1 MIILDKI
8 SKSFGSRKVLD
19 DVSLTIREGESVF
32 ILGKS
37 GVGKSV
43 LLKHIVGLVSPD
55 SGTVEVADRK
65 VNPSNANE
73 LALIRQTC
81 GLVFQ
86 FPALLDSV
94 TVFENVCF
102 GLRARDLTLSETE
115 IEQRVKEKVKLVGLS
130 EKVLTKY
137 PGVLSFGA
145 QKRVSIAR
153 TLAVA
158 PRYLLFD
165 EPTTGMDPIA
175 TTGLNQ
181 LIRKLTS
188 ELKVTTVVVS
198 HDVKSALKIGS
209 RIILLEEGKI
219 VFDGTP
225 EEFRTSKVKLAMEF
239 QLGTQYEF

>member
-1 MIILDKI
+1 MIRIEKI
-8 SKSFGSRKVLD
+8 SKSFGARQVLD
-19 DVSLTIREGESVF
+19 NVSLTIREGECVF

-55 SGTVEVADRK
+55 VGTVQVGDRK
-65 VNPSNANE
+65 VDPSNKSE
-73 LALIRQTC
+73 LSLIRQTC

-94 TVFENVCF
+94 TVFENICF
-102 GLRARDLTLSETE
+102 GLRARDLNLSEAE
-115 IEQRVKEKVKLVGLS
+115 IEQRVRDKAKLVGLN
-130 EKVLTKY
+130 EKLVERF

-153 TLAVA
+153 TLAVE

-181 LIRKLTS
+181 LIQKLTS

-209 RIILLEEGKI
+209 RIVLLDDGKV

-225 EEFRTSKVKLAMEF
+225 QEFKISKVKLAVEF
-239 QLGTQYEF
+239 QLGSQHAH